1 MKVFLV
7 FFTLLVSNVSLAK
20 ESYWLLCD
28 DGEMVLNVYE
38 YRSGDEDLKTDLTL
52 IFGRHVFTG
61 EQKKDIVLQG
71 KTGSFKGN
79 VVLTNK
85 DKNVAVNGKM
95 FFGKESYPVNAMLNC
110 KAMKGDL

>member
-1 MKVFLV
+1 MKVFLL

-20 ESYWLLCD
+20 DSYWLLCD
-28 DGEMVLNVYE
+28 DGGMALNIYE
-38 YRSGDEDLKTDLTL
+38 HRSGMEDRKTDLTL
-52 IFGRHVFTG
+52 IFGSHVFTG
-61 EQKKDIVLQG
+61 EQKKDLVLQG

-95 FFGKESYPVNAMLNC
+95 FFGKESYPVNALLTCRVFN
-110 KAMKGDL
+110 D